1 MVTVPVEGALLTG
14 DLVVSGPTRSVV
26 LFAHGGAS
34 TRNSSRSR
42 DVSHELHKAGVAT
55 LLLDLLT
62 ELEERNDAV
71 TGKYRSDIPRL
82 AHRLVTAIDWL
93 DEQPDTARLP
103 VGLFVSG
110 SAAAAALLAA
120 AERPDRVY
128 AVVSQSG
135 RPDLAGDALQ
145 PLPAPVLFIVGGNDQ
160 EAVRRNREAA
170 EQVQGPHKIHLLR
183 GVTSVLEEP
192 EALRQ
197 VATAATEW
205 FVSPLEQGA
214 LDADP
219 RPSPR

>member
-34 TRNSSRSR
+34 TRNSPRSR
-42 DVSHELHKAGVAT
+42 DVAHELHKAGIAT
-55 LLLDLLT
+55 LLLDLLS

-71 TGKYRSDIPRL
+71 TGKYRFDIPRL

-103 VGLFVSG
+103 VGLFASG
-110 SAAAAALLAA
+110 TAAAAALLAT

-128 AVVSQSG
+128 SVVSQSG
-135 RPDLAGDALQ
+135 RPDLAGETLP
-145 PLPAPVLFIVGGNDQ
+145 PLRAPVLFFVGGNDQ
-160 EAVRRNREAA
+160 EAVRLNRESA
-170 EQVQGPHKIHLLR
+170 EQMQGPHKIHLLR
-183 GVTSVLEEP
+183 GVTRVSEEP

-197 VATAATEW
+197 VAAAAREW
-205 FVSPLEQGA
+205 FVSPLEQGG
-214 LDADP
+214 DAA
-219 RPSPR
+219 RPSPH